1 MMKKKNMD
9 IENLTPKIFIK
20 KINVDKAKTIPL
32 NTPNN
37 LGYIRHF
44 PAATKE
50 WSSSIYA
57 HYNNNH
63 IKSLPIL
70 DKNLVKLIRSYFNF
84 YHPSGDLTSGRVLLR
99 FRRTSLKQI
108 FVSKAELKHTNSNVI
123 INIDIY
129 NLQKRLL
136 WVEYL

>member
-1 MMKKKNMD
+1 MAGSC
-9 IENLTPKIFIK
+9 FAR
-20 KINVDKAKTIPL
+20 DKAKTIPL
-32 NTPNN
+32 NQPNS

-44 PAATKE
+44 PPATSE

-57 HYNNNH
+57 HNNNNH

-84 YHPSGDLTSGRVLLR
+84 YHQKGDLTSGRVLLR

-129 NLQKRLL
+129 NLQKRLI